1 MARTTRRSVNSS
13 SNTITPMSSRIKI
26 AAIVYQLP
34 IPVHA
39 GLHLVIH
46 HMLRGL
52 QERHDVQAFVLD
64 KTYGPELADYFLP
77 FRCYAAESPVSIPS
91 VSAALSKK
99 VTRVARYYSTTP
111 EKVAWLQ
118 KSIGDY
124 RPDVVIGFG
133 YDLAPYFGLLQG
145 DVPRVLDVVDSEI
158 LFLWRQIR
166 SGEFKIA
173 TVKHLVAAVIAAR
186 RYLARCNAL
195 VAVSNEDSENIQR
208 FSGNPHTFTINNGVD
223 CNFFQPSTLVPKISG
238 RIIFTGSLNWP
249 PNQAA
254 VTWFLRHCWN
264 DIQQQRPDA
273 SLVVIGKLL
282 TDDLRQ
288 MWEQYR
294 NVQVIG
300 FVPDIR
306 AHILAAEVSIAPMVS
321 GSGIKNKVLEA
332 WALGQA
338 VVATP
343 LAVRGIKC
351 EHETNLLIA
360 ETPDAFSGEVLRL
373 LGDSGLQQR
382 LGVNG
387 RQNVLSNYSWTDAVA
402 QYEQVILSTLAQPR
416 F

>member
-1 MARTTRRSVNSS
+1 
-13 SNTITPMSSRIKI
+13 MSSRIRI
-26 AAIVYQLP
+26 AAVLNQLP

-46 HMLRGL
+46 HMLHGL
-52 QERHDVQAFVLD
+52 LERNDIQAFVLD
-64 KTYGPELADYFLP
+64 RSYGPDLSDYFLP
-77 FRCYAAESPVSIPS
+77 FSSYAAEKSGTVPS
-91 VSAALSKK
+91 TSTPLSNQ
-99 VTRVARYYSTTP
+99 VTRVARYYGATP
-111 EKVAWLQ
+111 EKLAWLRQ
-118 KSIGDY
+118 CLADY

-145 DVPRVLDVVDSEI
+145 TVPRVLDIVDSEI

-166 SGEFKIA
+166 AGELKVA
-173 TVKHLVAAVIAAR
+173 TLKHLVAAVIAAR
-186 RYLARCNAL
+186 RYLARCSAL
-195 VAVSNEDSENIQR
+195 VTVSNEDSANIKR
-208 FSGNPHTFTINNGVD
+208 FSGNPHTFTISNGVD
-223 CNFFQPSTLVPKISG
+223 CDFFQPSELVPKISG

-254 VTWFLRHCWN
+254 VTWFLRHCWH
-264 DIQQQRPDA
+264 DIQRQRPDA

-282 TDDLRQ
+282 TDDLRH

-306 AHILAAEVSIAPMVS
+306 THILSAEVSIAPMVS

-343 LAVRGIKC
+343 LAARGIKC

-360 ETPDAFSGEVLRL
+360 ETPDAFSREVLRL

-382 LGVNG
+382 LGANG
-387 RQNVLSNYSWTDAVA
+387 RQNALSHYSWTDAA
-402 QYEQVILSTLAQPR
+402 SKYEQVIRSALTR
-416 F
+416 TRI

>member
-1 MARTTRRSVNSS
+1 MT
-13 SNTITPMSSRIKI
+13 SRIRI
-26 AAIVYQLP
+26 AVVLNQLP

-46 HMLRGL
+46 HMLHGL
-52 QERHDVQAFVLD
+52 LERNDIQAFVLD
-64 KTYGPELADYFLP
+64 GSNGPDLSDYFLH
-77 FRCYAAESPVSIPS
+77 FNSYAAEESGTSS
-91 VSAALSKK
+91 SASTQLPIKLA
-99 VTRVARYYSTTP
+99 RVARYYSVTP
-111 EKVAWLQ
+111 EKLAWLQ
-118 KSIGDY
+118 ESIADY

-145 DVPRVLDVVDSEI
+145 TVPRVLDVVDSEI

-166 SGEFKIA
+166 AGELKVA
-173 TVKHLVAAVIAAR
+173 TLKHLVAALITAR
-186 RYLARCNAL
+186 RYLSRCNAL
-195 VAVSNEDSENIQR
+195 VTVSNEDSVNIKR
-208 FSGNPHTFTINNGVD
+208 FSGNPHTFTISNGVD
-223 CNFFQPSTLVPKISG
+223 CNFFQPSEQVPKISG

-254 VTWFLRHCWN
+254 VTWFLQYCWN
-264 DIQQQRPDA
+264 DILRQRPDA

-282 TDDLRQ
+282 TDDLRHK
-288 MWEQYR
+288 WEQYR
-294 NVQVIG
+294 NVQIIG

-343 LAVRGIKC
+343 LAARGIKC

-360 ETPDAFSGEVLRL
+360 ETPDAFSREVLRL
-373 LGDSGLQQR
+373 LGDRSLQKR
-382 LGVNG
+382 LGANG
-387 RQNVLSNYSWTDAVA
+387 RQNALSLYSWTDAA
-402 QYEQVILSTLAQPR
+402 SKFEQVIRSVLSWAR
-416 F
+416 I